1 MFHLVYLHRSVD
13 VHQLQQRLLHLRQ
26 ELGEEEEHLLGH
38 PWRILREDRSV
49 TVLAHSSPRFCS
61 EAKTGFSTE
70 TLTWRQVFLQT
81 VNKQWL
87 LRTKSAVFVKQTI
100 LAVKPDL

>member
-38 PWRILREDRSV
+38 PWRILREDR
-49 TVLAHSSPRFCS
+49 R
-61 EAKTGFSTE
+61 
-70 TLTWRQVFLQT
+70 LQC
-81 VNKQWL
+81 
-87 LRTKSAVFVKQTI
+87 
-100 LAVKPDL
+100 